1 MVRERDF
8 EVFNTQMVNN
18 SIEFF
23 NATIEIPIK
32 LNEKKKNGQAIRI
45 IPHNVRFL

>member
-1 MVRERDF
+1 MVKERDF
-8 EVFNTQMVNN
+8 EVFNTQMINN

-23 NATIEIPIK
+23 NVTIEIPIK
-32 LNEKKKNGQAIRI
+32 LNEKENGQAIRI